1 MEDGIYSRLSIIQ
14 TQLEN
19 LSGVSISSSCGS
31 SSDDLWSGLDADFV
45 ASDMN
50 NSYLFY
56 DSQQVGS
63 SSHTCYNTLSMPP
76 VMSTGAISNL
86 TASQAPVVSLNNV
99 STTSV
104 YYNGLPMP
112 SVIPQNIVITTTSLT
127 DPIMSPPST
136 ISKSSKILQME
147 SSTLTSNSS
156 KILQMESFLGL
167 TSIEINEMKTE
178 ACSRR
183 NFASKLAKHAFTEE
197 RRKCNCRGK
206 RGKDRLDP
214 NRLNIIKALT
224 YHYYPLKQGCDE
236 DENWLTECV
245 KAIDEVNRRKK

>member
-14 TQLEN
+14 THLEN

-63 SSHTCYNTLSMPP
+63 SSHICYNTLSMPP

-86 TASQAPVVSLNNV
+86 TASQAPIVSHNNV

-112 SVIPQNIVITTTSLT
+112 SVIPQNIVITTTNLT

-136 ISKSSKILQME
+136 ISK
-147 SSTLTSNSS
+147 SS

-197 RRKCNCRGK
+197 ERRKCNCRGK

-214 NRLNIIKALT
+214 NRLNIIKVLT